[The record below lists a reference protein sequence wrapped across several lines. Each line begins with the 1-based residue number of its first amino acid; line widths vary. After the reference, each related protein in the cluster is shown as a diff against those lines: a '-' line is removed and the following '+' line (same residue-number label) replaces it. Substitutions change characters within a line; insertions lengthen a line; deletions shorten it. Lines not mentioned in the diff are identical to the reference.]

1 MFCYRF
7 YYRIIK
13 EKIGYEGEIEKKR
26 TEVQKMID
34 QKKDSHDINKQV
46 SFFYPNLLYVLVNL
60 LIYVVHN
67 LNFYKQKEVLAESE
81 MMIPDCLKR
90 LDKGILDLE
99 NFLKVSFLFFIL
111 IFLEVT
117 FIFMLH
123 RTSVLRAH
131 WSRRRKWRKP
141 ERRSLTARICYRL
154 LPLHLVKLFINNSV

>member
-46 SFFYPNLLYVLVNL
+46 SFFYLNLLYVLVNL

-99 NFLKVSFLFFIL
+99 NFLKVNFLFFIL
-111 IFLEVT
+111 IFPRSNFYFYPAQDIGTASPLEQT
-117 FIFMLH
+117 EEMKEARKALSDGKNMLQAAAAASGE
-123 RTSVLRAH
+123 T
-131 WSRRRKWRKP
+131 
-141 ERRSLTARICYRL
+141 
-154 LPLHLVKLFINNSV
+154 LHK